1 MQKYLEG
8 SIDKISLKFLHP
20 SPVGIRWKGMGQT
33 RSHFTMKHTHTLRS
47 PRGHPIIRC
56 LLLGLASA
64 ISCQAAVTVISSFT
78 VDPNTNLYTYSY
90 SVENSGPQDLAL
102 VTLPSGAASNIFGVF
117 SPIGFSQTYDPVFG
131 FISFF
136 EDSDLLTD
144 QSFAVGSII
153 TPFQFTSA
161 LAPGSVTYTAYD
173 IAGDEFTGT
182 AVAPV
187 PEPSA
192 LLLAGLSILSASAFR
207 RRSSL

>member
-1 MQKYLEG
+1 
-8 SIDKISLKFLHP
+8 
-20 SPVGIRWKGMGQT
+20 MGQT
-33 RSHFTMKHTHTLRS
+33 RSDFTMKHTHTLHS
-47 PRGHPIIRC
+47 PRGHPIARC

-90 SVENSGPQDLAL
+90 SVENTGLQDLAL
-102 VTLPSGAASNIFGVF
+102 ISLPSSAGSDVFGVF
-117 SPIGFSQTYDPVFG
+117 TPTGFSQTYDPVFG

-136 EDSDLLTD
+136 EDSDLFTD
-144 QSFAVGSII
+144 PSFAVGSII
-153 TPFQFTSA
+153 SPFQITSL

-173 IAGDEFTGT
+173 VAGDEFTGT
-182 AVAPV
+182 ALAPV

-192 LLLAGLSILSASAFR
+192 LLLTGLTILSASAFR